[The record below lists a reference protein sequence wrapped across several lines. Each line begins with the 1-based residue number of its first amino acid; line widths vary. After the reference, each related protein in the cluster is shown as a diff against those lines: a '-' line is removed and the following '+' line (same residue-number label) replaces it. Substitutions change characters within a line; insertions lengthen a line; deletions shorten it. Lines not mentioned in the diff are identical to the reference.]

1 MIYPLFFFYK
11 NMITIMVN
19 TEFPKVDFDVQ
30 KGIWEE
36 MAYTIF
42 KVYFKSS
49 VIQYHDLNIS
59 L

>member
-1 MIYPLFFFYK
+1 
-11 NMITIMVN
+11 MVN

-49 VIQYHDLNIS
+49 VIQYHEQKRSIKLVRVCLNK
-59 L
+59 